1 MAANGKR
8 QAKIQLDLDA
18 GGLPAQLK
26 EAGNRLKKFATAV
39 PKSIGKAGLGAA
51 KSFAMG
57 FGMQAAGGITDM
69 VSGVVDLE
77 RSITRYQIAS
87 SSSDADMVK
96 FRDRMAQIST
106 ATGVAKSELIKGASA
121 YVAFTGDTKGAAE
134 SLALFADVE
143 RATGASMEDIAG
155 VAGALRENL
164 KIDPKDF
171 RAGFDVLITQG
182 KLGAVELK
190 NLAVEISNVAPMFTK
205 FAGGS
210 GQEGLAKM
218 GAIMQMMRK
227 DFGSVEETA
236 TGFKG
241 IMSQLA
247 RKSGDLK
254 KVGIQ
259 VFDPKNKNQMR
270 SFLDIVDDIGK
281 KQAAGKL
288 NAASMIDLL
297 GEQKAVNA
305 LNAVISRRGEL
316 NQMIADAQNS
326 NAVAKDA
333 AKFQESAAGKI
344 DKAWNSIKNKMAE
357 VLTPER
363 INALS
368 DALIKVADLFAKT
381 VNNISD
387 AMAAVA
393 RHFGHY
399 DSAKVMEDAT
409 AIEKKTS
416 IQDEIASLQASKGIS
431 RTEAM
436 KELLAKHEAKAKSL
450 GGGALESVSATDALA
465 GKFGVGYLERDSGKA
480 MARTN
485 TAALAEVGIAQQ
497 LRAALQKDEQ
507 VTKRGNYLSMLAGS
521 RVYDPMNSTDNFMRP
536 IGPSQPAINL
546 TVKLGDNVIAESLA
560 NATVARTK
568 PGGR

>member
-26 EAGNRLKKFATAV
+26 EAGNRLKKFATGTV
-39 PKSIGKAGLGAA
+39 RNFGKVGLGAV
-51 KSFAMG
+51 KSLGMG
-57 FGMQAAGGITDM
+57 FGIKTADAMTGFAGNLMD
-69 VSGVVDLE
+69 VE
-77 RSITRYQIAS
+77 RELIRYQLAS
-87 SSSDADMVK
+87 SSTDAEMQT
-96 FRDRMAQIST
+96 FRASLLDVSNSSGIARDQLMR
-106 ATGVAKSELIKGASA
+106 GAAA
-121 YVAFTGDTKGAAE
+121 YVAFTGDAKGAAT
-134 SLALFADVE
+134 SMALFADVAN
-143 RATGASMEDIAG
+143 ATGASMEDIAG

-281 KQAAGKL
+281 KKAAGKL
-288 NAASMIDLL
+288 NAAMMIDLL

-305 LNAVISRRGEL
+305 LNAVIDRRGEL
-316 NQMIADAQNS
+316 TQMITDAQNS
-326 NAVAKDA
+326 NAVTKDA
-333 AKFQESAAGKI
+333 MKYQESAAGKI
-344 DKAWNSIKNKMAE
+344 DKAWNSIKNKIAE
-357 VLTPER
+357 ALTPER
-363 INALS
+363 IEKMSNALIG
-368 DALIKVADLFAKT
+368 AADLFAGLVEK
-381 VNNISD
+381 ISSIVGFIAD
-387 AMAAVA
+387 HLPSYDKNKKKMEAREEAGINTDEAIATFQARKGGTRLENMKRAME
-393 RHFGHY
+393 HFDNMG
-399 DSAKVMEDAT
+399 KV
-409 AIEKKTS
+409 
-416 IQDEIASLQASKGIS
+416 
-431 RTEAM
+431 
-436 KELLAKHEAKAKSL
+436 L
-450 GGGALESVSATDALA
+450 GGGLTNNGRLDGQALA
-465 GKFGVGYLERDSGKA
+465 YIGAAQKL
-480 MARTN
+480 RTQIKKEENPLFAASLLAAKTSQPELFN
-485 TAALAEVGIAQQ
+485 TA
-497 LRAALQKDEQ
+497 
-507 VTKRGNYLSMLAGS
+507 VTEDANAKQSKSTRSLAGFTLQ
-521 RVYDPMNSTDNFMRP
+521 RTDQ
-536 IGPSQPAINL
+536 QPAINL